1 MAEARN
7 LPGRYRW
14 RAIQPFCVQR
24 ADCAALM
31 ALAEGGVGAAAELIL
46 RIVARHWSV
55 TAASMAY
62 TAMSE
67 IGTELGG
74 LPVAI
79 AIRI

>member
-1 MAEARN
+1 
-7 LPGRYRW
+7 
-14 RAIQPFCVQR
+14 
-24 ADCAALM
+24 M